1 MPSLNELLSDLG
13 PRFGVLA
20 ESNTSQLTVI
30 CRNADVAVGD
40 LFLLPSR
47 RGADR
52 IYVFRT
58 TQYANIMN
66 RTLEVG
72 DVARNKLT
80 MPDSYLAEDLA
91 EEQLIELRGLV
102 LGYSEHDA
110 AADRWTFHRPRR
122 LPQHL
127 TDVYLV
133 GHQQPRIA
141 EVMRTLLG
149 PQLGDGLFIGEL
161 LAGEQPLPGVRVCIP
176 PFALSHHIG
185 VFGRTGSGKSNLM
198 MVLLSSIMDLNRGI
212 WRAERTGPRASIFA
226 VDPHDEFRTWHA
238 ATGGR
243 DGIRGIVEGYS
254 DEERRALVEPLY
266 YLSAKDLGTEGPEQ
280 RVRLSR
286 ADVTPDDFIS
296 VMEFSEQQVA
306 FANQFYGREGERW
319 VSTLLMGDTG
329 AGDGHGEGLAE
340 FLPGTVSAVQRRLGF
355 LRRGNTR
362 VFLPFDP
369 DAGIPYESSLADIV
383 CSLESGR
390 VLILDTS
397 LMSELEQFLVTTI
410 VARVLFS
417 LRKALR
423 SAESATAMAREIRQ
437 ALGNDDQQGQVGM
450 RSLADE
456 LIVRLDRGE
465 LPYVDGQ
472 RLRSSNE
479 LPFVNVV
486 IEEAPSILNPERLKF
501 GSIFR
506 DISRQGRKFGIGL
519 TVVSQQVSAIDAG
532 VLTQTNTELIM
543 SLGNENERREA
554 IRNASAD
561 LSGFERELQVM
572 GRGQLLLTGSYSDVP
587 LPVQVPSFDA
597 I

>member
-1 MPSLNELLSDLG
+1 MSDLNSMVRLLG

-20 ESNTSQLTVI
+20 ESNTSQLTVV

-52 IYVFRT
+52 IYVFRA
-58 TQYANIMN
+58 TQYANVMN

-91 EEQLIELRGLV
+91 EEQLIELRGMV
-102 LGYSEHDA
+102 LGYAEHNGATDEWA
-110 AADRWTFHRPRR
+110 FHRPRR

-127 TDVYLV
+127 TDVFLV
-133 GHQQPRIA
+133 QHQGPHMG

-149 PQLGDGLFIGEL
+149 RQLGEGLFVGEL
-161 LAGEQPLPGVRVCIP
+161 LAGEAALSGVRVCIP
-176 PFALSHHIG
+176 PYALSHHIG

-198 MVLLSSIMDLNRGI
+198 MVLLSSILDWNHRCWRG
-212 WRAERTGPRASIFA
+212 AVSGPPASIFA
-226 VDPHDEFRTWHA
+226 IDPHDEFRTWHA
-238 ATGGR
+238 ASGGR
-243 DGIRGIVEGYS
+243 DGIRGVVHGYS
-254 DEERRALVEPLY
+254 EEERAALVAPVY
-266 YLSAKDLGTEGPEQ
+266 YLSAKDLGTEGLEQ
-280 RVRLSR
+280 RIRLSR
-286 ADVTPDDFIS
+286 ADVTPQDFIS

-306 FANQFYGREGERW
+306 FANQFYAREGERW
-319 VSTLLMGDTG
+319 VAKLLLGDTESPNG
-329 AGDGHGEGLAE
+329 AGEGNAE

-362 VFLPFDP
+362 VFTSFD
-369 DAGIPYESSLADIV
+369 DQAGAPYDSSLPDIL
-383 CSLESGR
+383 CALEAGR
-390 VLILDTS
+390 VLVVDTT
-397 LMSELEQFLVTTI
+397 LMSELEQFLVTTV

-423 SAESATAMAREIRQ
+423 SAENVERLEQEIRV
-437 ALGNDDQQGQVGM
+437 ALGNDDAQGQVGM

-456 LIVRLDRGE
+456 LVRRLQSGA
-465 LPYVDGQ
+465 LPYLQDG
-472 RLRSSNE
+472 RLRAPSD
-479 LPFVNVV
+479 LPYVNVV
-486 IEEAPSILNPERLKF
+486 IEEAPSILNPDRLRF

-543 SLGNENERREA
+543 ALGNENERREA

-561 LSGFERELQVM
+561 LAGFERELQVM
-572 GRGQLLLTGSYSDVP
+572 GKGQLLVAASYNDVP
-587 LPVQVPSFDA
+587 LPVQVPNFDDL
-597 I
+597 